1 MENITSA
8 GNLTA
13 KTVTRFAQNPEKQA
27 PFLAAVAAGVTR
39 R

>member
-13 KTVTRFAQNPEKQA
+13 KTVTRFAQNPAKQA
-27 PFLAAVAAGVTR
+27 PFLAAVAAGVMC
-39 R
+39 